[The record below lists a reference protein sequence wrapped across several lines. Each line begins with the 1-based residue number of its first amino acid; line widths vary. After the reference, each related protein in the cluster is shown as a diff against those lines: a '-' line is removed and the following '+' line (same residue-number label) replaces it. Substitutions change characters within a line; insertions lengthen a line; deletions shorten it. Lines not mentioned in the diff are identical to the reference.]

1 MADYVI
7 ETEVNVEATGTEEAS
22 KELDKVDKST
32 GKLKT
37 SVEKMKE
44 AFKGIKNAVGV
55 RTFGALEK
63 IGHGIGKVVG
73 GSLRIVKN
81 GIVGLTTSMAKFPL
95 KIFGTIGSKIKG
107 LIRALGRIAMYRTF
121 RVIVSSIAKGF
132 KEGTENAYQWAK
144 AVGNNLAPSMDSIA
158 TSSLYM
164 KNSLGAMAS
173 PLIQAVAPAIEFVI
187 NKFVDLLNIANQ
199 VISKLLGHSTWTK
212 AVRVPTEFAEATD
225 KGMKD
230 ATKSAKEFQKQLMGF
245 DEINNIT
252 DNKGSAGGGGSGSGG
267 GVSATDM
274 FTQESISNEASDI
287 AKMLQDAWEN
297 ADFTK
302 VGKVV
307 AEKINSA
314 LESID
319 WDKIKGTVKKIA
331 QSIATFL
338 NGFIENLD
346 WKLVGQTISD
356 AFLTTLDF
364 ASTFIKNLNTQSI
377 GKAVVDLITGIK
389 WKELIVKAFETV
401 GSVVGGLAGIIGGAL
416 AEAFTKVKDY
426 CDFDANGIIGGLIN
440 GLKKAIASAGDLVN
454 EVAGAILQGIFNGFK
469 NRKADGS
476 DWDVDA
482 IFKSLREAIKSKL
495 SSVSDILKLDAS
507 INTKSIGEVWSD
519 IKEKWGSGK
528 TLTVN
533 IGRKWAEAWDSWK
546 QSHWGE
552 HTLWVSIKKKW
563 AESWSSWKASHWGT
577 KTLTA
582 KLKITSIVKQVGMK
596 FANLLSGVPSAYA
609 QGGFPNT
616 GQLFLARESGPEMV
630 GKMGSQ
636 NAVANNRQIV
646 DGISQGVYNA
656 MRMAGAG
663 SNANVN
669 VVLEGDA
676 KGLFKAVQ
684 KEAKSYTAKTGSYAF
699 G

>member
-1 MADYVI
+1 MADYEVK
-7 ETEVNVEATGTEEAS
+7 TEVKVEATGTEEAS
-22 KELDKVDKST
+22 KKLSGVDKAT
-32 GKLKT
+32 EKLRAT
-37 SVEKMKE
+37 TEKMKQSF
-44 AFKGIKNAVGV
+44 ARIKNAMELKS
-55 RTFGALEK
+55 FGAIAKTLGGGLWK
-63 IGHGIGKVVG
+63 TVSSGVLKATKGMMRLALWMGK
-73 GSLRIVKN
+73 L
-81 GIVGLTTSMAKFPL
+81 PL
-95 KIFGTIGSKIKG
+95 NIFSAIGSKIKG

-187 NKFVDLLNIANQ
+187 NKFVDLLNVANQ

-212 AVRVPTEFAEATD
+212 AVRVPKEFAEATD

-252 DNKGSAGGGGSGSGG
+252 DNKGSAGSGGSGSGG

-287 AKMLQDAWEN
+287 AKMLADAWEN

-307 AEKINSA
+307 AEKLNSA
-314 LESID
+314 LESLD

-338 NGFIENLD
+338 NGFIENTD

-356 AFLTTLDF
+356 AFLTALEL
-364 ASTFIKNLNTQSI
+364 ASTFIKSLNVQSI

-389 WKELIVKAFETV
+389 WKELLVKAFETLGAV
-401 GSVVGGLAGIIGGAL
+401 AGGLAGLVAGAIKEVL
-416 AEAFTKVKDY
+416 SKVADY
-426 CDFDANGIIGGLIN
+426 CDFDGKGVIGGIANGISKALGGL
-440 GLKKAIASAGDLVN
+440 
-454 EVAGAILQGIFNGFK
+454 
-469 NRKADGS
+469 
-476 DWDVDA
+476 
-482 IFKSLREAIKSKL
+482 
-495 SSVSDILKLDAS
+495 
-507 INTKSIGEVWSD
+507 TKTIGEVVTAFIDGFVGGFSD
-519 IKEKWGSGK
+519 FKGDGVVSKIWTAIKESFASRKEKALEIDFKPKKLSELWSEVKADWGEKKSLTVQIGK
-528 TLTVN
+528 TWKSTWKEW
-533 IGRKWAEAWDSWK
+533 IGANWS
-546 QSHWGE
+546 E
-552 HTLWVSIKKKW
+552 HTLLVSIKRKW
-563 AESWSSWKASHWGT
+563 NESWSSWKASHWGT
-577 KTLTA
+577 KVLTA
-582 KLKITSIVKQVGMK
+582 KLKITSVVKQVGMK

-609 QGGFPNT
+609 QGGFPDT

-663 SNANVN
+663 NNANVN